1 MFIFP
6 PIEKLVDRRI
16 GGLEISEFF
25 SHFYFFVD
33 RRIGGLEKYLL
44 TTAKAIQ
51 VDRRIGGLE
60 IMHW

>member
-1 MFIFP
+1 MLLMILV
-6 PIEKLVDRRI
+6 KMVDRRI
-16 GGLEISEFF
+16 GGLEIIFREQQKQVS
-25 SHFYFFVD
+25 VD